1 MTRRTET
8 TVRVR
13 YYETDR
19 MGIVHHSN
27 YIRWFEIGR
36 TDWLRKMGASYRKVE
51 EAGFYLPVLEVT
63 CQYKKSALYD
73 DELVIKTELAQYNG
87 IRLTFRYDV
96 YRQDELLVSGTT
108 THCWTTN
115 QLKPVNLKKAWPE
128 MHDIIARQSQA

>member
-1 MTRRTET
+1 
-8 TVRVR
+8 
-13 YYETDR
+13 

>member
-1 MTRRTET
+1 
-8 TVRVR
+8 
-13 YYETDR
+13 

-73 DELVIKTELAQYNG
+73 DELVIKTELAHIQRD
-87 IRLTFRYDV
+87 RLTFRYDV
-96 YRQDELLVSGTT
+96 YRQDEFLVSGTT

-115 QLKPVNLKKAWPE
+115 QLKPVNLKKAWPK